1 MKFIRKNE
9 EPASF
14 IAWKQQASPEWQPNW
29 DNFQKPEKLEVH
41 RSLLIEQGYIC
52 CYCGQRIAKEE
63 SHIEH
68 FQPRTTF
75 PELTLSYGNFL
86 ASCPGY
92 TEETETETPIA
103 KRSQEFCGQQKGAW
117 YDPMLTVS
125 PLQPDCETYFRY
137 TGQGAILPTQD
148 NVKAMAAETTI
159 EKLALNHSRLNRS
172 RKRVIEGILQDIETF
187 SEDELTQLMQA
198 YNHPDSDGNYVP
210 FCGAVIYILEQFR
223 A

>member
-14 IAWKQQASPEWQPNW
+14 IVWKQQASPEWQPSW
-29 DNFQKPEKLEVH
+29 DNFQNPQKLEVH
-41 RSLLIEQGYIC
+41 RSILTEQGYIC
-52 CYCGQRIAKEE
+52 CYCQQRITKEK

-68 FQPRTTF
+68 FQPRTHYA
-75 PELTLSYGNFL
+75 ELTLSYSNFL

-92 TEETETETPIA
+92 TEETEVSSPIV
-103 KRSQEFCGQQKGAW
+103 KRSQEFCGQKKGAW
-117 YDPMLTVS
+117 YDAMLTVS

-148 NVKAMAAETTI
+148 KVKALAAETTI

-172 RKRVIEGILQDIETF
+172 RKRAIEGILQDIETF
-187 SEDELTQLMQA
+187 SKDELSQLIEA
-198 YNHPDSDGNYVP
+198 YKRFDSDGNHVP
-210 FCGAVIYILEQFR
+210 FYGAVIYILEQFR

>member
-14 IAWKQQASPEWQPNW
+14 IVWKQQASSEWQPNW

-41 RSLLIEQGYIC
+41 RSLLMEQGHIC

-68 FQPRTTF
+68 FQPRTSF

-92 TEETETETPIA
+92 TEETEASTPIA
-103 KRSQEFCGQQKGAW
+103 KRSQAYCGQRKGAW
-117 YDPMLTVS
+117 YHQDLTVS
-125 PLQPDCETYFRY
+125 PLQADCDTYFRY
-137 TGQGAILPTQD
+137 TGQGNILPTQD
-148 NVKAMAAETTI
+148 LDKALAAETTI
-159 EKLALNHSRLNRS
+159 KKLNLNHLQL
-172 RKRVIEGILQDIETF
+172 KRGRERAIDGILQDIETF
-187 SEDELTQLMQA
+187 SNDELSQLIEA
-198 YNHPDSDGNYVP
+198 YKRLDSDGNHVP
-210 FCGAVIYILEQFR
+210 FCGAVVYILEQFR